1 VTSWRR
7 RLLRAWV
14 LLALAWIAGVAYVC
28 VPMWPSMPLDMSA
41 NDPATRE
48 VFAHAVRMHAARCAG
63 LALMPPLAVLAIG
76 WLVSRL
82 APARS

>member
-1 VTSWRR
+1 
-7 RLLRAWV
+7 V

-48 VFAHAVRMHAARCAG
+48 AFTRAVRMHAARCTG
-63 LALMPPLAVLAIG
+63 LALVPPLAVLAIG
-76 WLVSRL
+76 WFMLRL
-82 APARS
+82 TSARS

>member
-1 VTSWRR
+1 M
-7 RLLRAWV
+7 RAWV
-14 LLALAWIAGVAYVC
+14 LLALAWIAGVVYVC

-48 VFAHAVRMHAARCAG
+48 VFTRAVRMHAARCAG
-63 LALMPPLAVLAIG
+63 LALLPPLAVLGIG

-82 APARS
+82 VSARS

>member
-1 VTSWRR
+1 VTFWRR

-48 VFAHAVRMHAARCAG
+48 VFARAVRMHAARCAG
-63 LALMPPLAVLAIG
+63 LAFMPPLAVLAVG
-76 WLVSRL
+76 WLVARL
-82 APARS
+82 VSARS

>member
-1 VTSWRR
+1 MTSWRR

-48 VFAHAVRMHAARCAG
+48 VFARAVRMHAARCAG
-63 LALMPPLAVLAIG
+63 LALMPPLAVLAVG
-76 WLVSRL
+76 WLVARL
-82 APARS
+82 VSARS

>member
-1 VTSWRR
+1 M
-7 RLLRAWV
+7 

-48 VFAHAVRMHAARCAG
+48 VFARAVRMYAARCAG
-63 LALMPPLAVLAIG
+63 LALMPPLAVLAVG

-82 APARS
+82 VSARS